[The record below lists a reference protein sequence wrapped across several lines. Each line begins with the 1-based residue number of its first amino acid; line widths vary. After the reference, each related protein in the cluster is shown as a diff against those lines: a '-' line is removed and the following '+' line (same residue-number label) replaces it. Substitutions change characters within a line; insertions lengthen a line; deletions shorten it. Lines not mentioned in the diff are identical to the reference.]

1 MSDCE
6 SLRDAIFFQVLKR
19 RFRKQWMIATKSNML
34 VCVPQSRSLSG
45 RALVEADIGARAF
58 FFLSLLDDPCRSQ
71 ACREAVL
78 PFVSLSVSRS
88 IF

>member
-19 RFRKQWMIATKSNML
+19 RFRKQWIIATKSNML

-45 RALVEADIGARAF
+45 RALVEADIGAWAF
-58 FFLSLLDDPCRSQ
+58 FFNISPR
-71 ACREAVL
+71 
-78 PFVSLSVSRS
+78 
-88 IF
+88 